1 MQRIATRMLGF
12 IVLAFTL
19 SVTVQAQVP
28 AAVEK
33 TIRSKLEQARPDF
46 AYGKVESSPVPGF
59 YQVKVQ
65 YGPLLYVSGDGNYVF
80 SGNLYGL
87 DSGKFVDLKELAL
100 KPKRQQMLGQ
110 LAASD
115 LVVFPAK
122 GQRKAYISVFTD
134 VDCGY
139 CQKLHREVPAL
150 NELGIEVRYLAYPRA
165 GIGSRSH
172 QKIAAAWCSEDRQ
185 DAMNRL
191 KSRQSVDAPDCE
203 TPVAEH
209 FQLGQELGVSGTPA
223 IFLADGTLLPGYM
236 PAEELASR
244 LGL

>member
-1 MQRIATRMLGF
+1 MQRITARVLGF

-19 SVTVQAQVP
+19 SVTAQAEVSTE
-28 AAVEK
+28 VEK
-33 TIRSKLEQARPDF
+33 AIRSKLEGARPDF
-46 AYGKVESSPVPGF
+46 AYGKVETSPVPGF

-87 DSGKFVDLKELAL
+87 DSGRFVDLKELAL
-100 KPKRQQMLGQ
+100 KPKRQNQ
-110 LAASD
+110 LSQISTTD
-115 LVVFPAK
+115 MVVFPAK
-122 GQRKAYISVFTD
+122 DQRKAFINVFTD

-139 CQKLHREVPAL
+139 CQKLHREVPEL
-150 NELGIEVRYLAYPRA
+150 NERGIEVRYLAYPRA

-185 DAMNRL
+185 DAMNKL
-191 KSRQSVDAPDCE
+191 KSRQSIEAPDCAN
-203 TPVAEH
+203 PVAEH

-223 IFLADGTLLPGYM
+223 IFLADGTLLPGYL
-236 PAEELASR
+236 PAAELASR